1 MCRLSIVIPFL
12 GETEPFEDSLVS
24 VLQHRPDDCEVLV
37 VHRGGYDDPYD
48 LSDEVGFVAVPNAT
62 PLAEVLNAGF
72 RRARGE
78 VLHVLQPGVR
88 ARLGWTDPALEHFD
102 DPWVAAVAP
111 VIVDSRE
118 PARIASAGIVYTACG
133 TCRWNGAG
141 TLFARGERV
150 FRRRVIGPTANA
162 AFYRRT
168 AVEALGGYCPQV
180 GSDLADA
187 DFALSLR
194 DLGFRNVLEPD
205 CVVATHVQQQ
215 RCAPSFALGRDV
227 ERVYWRHAAGSHWL
241 RTLVCHPPA
250 ILVGLLSGL
259 GQLGTYACL
268 LGRMV
273 GLLEAARHRRH
284 QQELVHLV
292 RKLRDEQSLAP
303 ACSGGRPSA
312 RLADERGPRRNRA
325 A

>member
-1 MCRLSIVIPFL
+1 VCRLSIVIPFL

-24 VLQHRPDDCEVLV
+24 VLEHRPDDCEVLV

-72 RRARGE
+72 RRACGE
-78 VLHVLQPGVR
+78 VLHVLLPGVR
-88 ARLGWTDPALEHFD
+88 APLGWTDPALEHFD
-102 DPWVAAVAP
+102 DPRVAAVTP
-111 VIVDSRE
+111 VIVDGRE
-118 PARIASAGIVYTACG
+118 PARIASAGIVYTAGG
-133 TCRWNGAG
+133 TCRLNGVG

-150 FRRRVIGPTANA
+150 FRRRVIGPTASA
-162 AFYRRT
+162 AFYRRM

-187 DFALSLR
+187 DLALSLR
-194 DLGFRNVLEPD
+194 DLGFRNVLEPN
-205 CVVATHVQQQ
+205 CVVAIHVPQQ

-227 ERVYWRHAAGSHWL
+227 ERVYWRHADGTHWL
-241 RTLVCHPPA
+241 QRLMCHPPA
-250 ILVGLLSGL
+250 ILAGLLSGL
-259 GQLGTYACL
+259 GRLGSYACL
-268 LGRMV
+268 CGRVV
-273 GLLEAARHRRH
+273 GLLEATRHRRH
-284 QQELVHLV
+284 QQELAHIV
-292 RKLRDEQSLAP
+292 RQLWDEQALAP

-312 RLADERGPRRNRA
+312 SLANERGPRRNRA